1 MIIATS
7 IDVERTFSQGCL
19 LLSHVRNQLSTQTAQ
34 ALMCLGDWSRM
45 GLVCTVDLEAV
56 TTLSQVAEM
65 KGNED
70 GDVLMPENYADI

>member
-1 MIIATS
+1 
-7 IDVERTFSQGCL
+7 
-19 LLSHVRNQLSTQTAQ
+19 
-34 ALMCLGDWSRM
+34 MCLGDWSRM